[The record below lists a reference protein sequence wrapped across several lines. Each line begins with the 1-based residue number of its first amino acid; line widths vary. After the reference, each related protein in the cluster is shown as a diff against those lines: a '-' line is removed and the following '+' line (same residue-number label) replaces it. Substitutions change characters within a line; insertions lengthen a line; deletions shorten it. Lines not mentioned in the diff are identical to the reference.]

1 MGKPLLDV
9 LRDVVL
15 DPAEQAA
22 FTTDPATYLAQYGY
36 DDVAADDL
44 SEAFGLVADTLPPDV
59 AQAVAAAAPAPTL
72 AVDDDD
78 AFAVGE
84 GEGATFGDVTGDFDA
99 VALGG
104 PDTVPD
110 DDIDIDDADSADSAD
125 DPDPFDALEDDLP
138 DDAQPPPDGDQ
149 AGGFGAGSVDAEL
162 TTDVQVETDWAEAE
176 VPADDFGD
184 DGLGGPDTFTD
195 DVAAD
200 ADDYGQGVHDDVDDL
215 DDLDDGGLGDD
226 PGDFL
231 DDVGSF

>member
-59 AQAVAAAAPAPTL
+59 AQAVAAAAPAPPP
-72 AVDDDD
+72 VEDDD

-84 GEGATFGDVTGDFDA
+84 GEGATFGEVTGDFDA

-104 PDTVPD
+104 PDTSPALDPD
-110 DDIDIDDADSADSAD
+110 DDQS
-125 DPDPFDALEDDLP
+125 PLE
-138 DDAQPPPDGDQ
+138 GDE
-149 AGGFGAGSVDAEL
+149 AGGFGAGSVSADLSTEL
-162 TTDVQVETDWAEAE
+162 DVDTDWADAE

-195 DVAAD
+195 DVAAAE
-200 ADDYGQGVHDDVDDL
+200 ADDYGRGVHDDGDVDDL